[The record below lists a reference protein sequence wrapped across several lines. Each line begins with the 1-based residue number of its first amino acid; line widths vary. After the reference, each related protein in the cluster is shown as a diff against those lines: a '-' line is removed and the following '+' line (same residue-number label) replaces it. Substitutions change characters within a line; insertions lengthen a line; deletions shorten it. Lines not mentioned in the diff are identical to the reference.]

1 MDLIYW
7 LVRSSSKR
15 CGYGLKEVDKKIY
28 CCENHFIRVHEKL
41 VQYPSNN
48 ISIYTENITSGT
60 LCLQQYKRV
69 YHKNVSLHSFRIVIY
84 RIVLET
90 DFRGYQIKNIRLK
103 QV

>member
-1 MDLIYW
+1 MQ
-7 LVRSSSKR
+7 
-15 CGYGLKEVDKKIY
+15 
-28 CCENHFIRVHEKL
+28 H
-41 VQYPSNN
+41 PSNN

-90 DFRGYQIKNIRLK
+90 DFRGYQNKKYKIKTSLK
-103 QV
+103 ARAHKTGINFMFF